1 MPVWQELRNRIVPSA
16 RAYRLDKLMDALDGH
31 LRGPAVPAPAA
42 VPENG
47 NGEAD
52 DGGGPAES
60 KSGGHEEA
68 KDGGEGAAEDDAGA
82 VETIAGVVMVGGK
95 GAGRRALIEYVM
107 LAGVNDTE
115 ECGRELGEL
124 LKVSEG
130 GSIFGQRWSM
140 SGTSMGSNRCY
151 GGDNAWSKSQRSN
164 DNGRWRTHPV

>member
-130 GSIFGQRWSM
+130 AGFQFLGSAGLCLEPRWVQIDDTAVIRRGQ
-140 SGTSMGSNRCY
+140 
-151 GGDNAWSKSQRSN
+151 KV
-164 DNGRWRTHPV
+164 NGRWRTHPVLR